1 MHITYGKHH
10 LDEKDIQA
18 VIKVLKSSNL
28 TQGIT
33 VKNFE
38 KELKNILGLIIVPFC
53 LMELQH
59 FI

>member
-10 LDEKDIQA
+10 LDEKDTQA

-38 KELKNILGLIIVPFC
+38 KLNILGLIIVPFC